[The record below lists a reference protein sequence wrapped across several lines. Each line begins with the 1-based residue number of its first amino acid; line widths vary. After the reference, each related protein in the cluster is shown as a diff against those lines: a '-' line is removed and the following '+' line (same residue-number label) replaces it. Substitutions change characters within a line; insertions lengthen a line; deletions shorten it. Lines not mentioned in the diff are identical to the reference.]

1 MNRSLRPSALP
12 LPSPLRSALPA
23 TLLLAFVLLGV
34 LLLGFSPPAGAES
47 VALVGATVHPIS
59 SEPLVGATL
68 VFEDG
73 RITAIGVDVNLPAD
87 AQIVDVSGKHIYPG
101 MIDALTALG
110 LVEISAVDSTI
121 DTTEIG
127 QVNPHVRT
135 QVAFHPGSQL
145 LPVTVSGGVLVA
157 HTVPSGGL
165 FSGISSV
172 MRLEGW
178 TWEGM
183 SVRGDAGL
191 HLRFPRFTAPAFGPP
206 QSEEQL
212 ERQRTEAL
220 KTLNTWMDQAR
231 VYHAAQRAVDAGNAE
246 PFAFDPKLAAL
257 TRLFEGAPGQGSL
270 PLYIHADE
278 VQQVEGALE
287 WLDEQDDL
295 AAPVVLVVGPDGA
308 LLADEFA
315 ERGLPVLLSGVHRNP
330 SRTWD
335 GYDHAFDAAA
345 RLHDAG
351 VTFAICGRGISF
363 GSANTRNLPLQAAT
377 AVAYGLDPDAALRS
391 ITLSAAKILGV
402 GDQLGSLE
410 VGKEATLIVTDG
422 NPLEVRTRIEQAWI
436 AGEHFDERRDRQKLL
451 YERHR
456 GRPQRSVE
464 PTAQP

>member
-1 MNRSLRPSALP
+1 MNDSLRPLSLSYLLNSA
-12 LPSPLRSALPA
+12 RGV
-23 TLLLAFVLLGV
+23 LLAAVLLGV
-34 LLLGFSPPAGAES
+34 VLLGFSLPAGADS

-59 SEPLVGATL
+59 SGPIAGATL

-73 RITAIGVDVNLPAD
+73 RITAIGTDVVAPAD
-87 AQIVDVSGKHIYPG
+87 AQIVDVSDKHIYPG

-127 QVNPHVRT
+127 QVNPQVRT

-183 SVRGDAGL
+183 SVSGDAGM
-191 HLRFPRFTAPAFGPP
+191 HLRFPRFTSPAFGPP

-212 ERQRTEAL
+212 AQQREEAL

-231 VYHAAQRAVDAGNAE
+231 VYHAAQQAVEAGNAE

-257 TRLFEGAPGQGSL
+257 ARLFEGEAGRGSL

-278 VQQVEGALE
+278 LQQIEAAFS

-295 AAPVVLVVGPDGA
+295 AAPVILVVGPDAA
-308 LLADEFA
+308 LLADKLA

-330 SRTWD
+330 SHNWD
-335 GYDHAFDAAA
+335 AYDHAFDAAA

-351 VTFAICGRGISF
+351 VTFAICGRGVSF
-363 GSANTRNLPLQAAT
+363 GAANTRNLPFQAAT
-377 AVAYGLDPDAALRS
+377 AVAYGLDPDTALRS
-391 ITLSAAKILGV
+391 ITLDAAEILGV

-422 NPLEVRTRIEQAWI
+422 NPLEARTIIEQAWI
-436 AGEHFDERRDRQKLL
+436 AGERFDERRDRQKLL

-456 GRPQRSVE
+456 GRPLPATE
-464 PTAQP
+464 PTAER